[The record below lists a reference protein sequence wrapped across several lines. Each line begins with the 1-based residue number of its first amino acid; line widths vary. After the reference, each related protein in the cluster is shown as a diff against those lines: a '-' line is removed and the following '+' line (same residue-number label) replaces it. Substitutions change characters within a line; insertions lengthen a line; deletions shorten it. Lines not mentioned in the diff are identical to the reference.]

1 MAKVANYYNRT
12 DGQEWHIVMVMENN
26 AMTCYGQINGNGWT
40 QEWYETSTRDAGKRA
55 RQLRK
60 LGYRV
65 TVSGQGSQVTNVGRV
80 NMTLV
85 DIRGDY
91 GQMGNLP
98 EVTKVKL

>member
-1 MAKVANYYNRT
+1 MK
-12 DGQEWHIVMVMENN
+12 EI
-26 AMTCYGQINGNGWT
+26 TCYGQINGNGWT

-55 RQLRK
+55 RTLRQ

-65 TVSGQGSQVTNVGRV
+65 TVSGQGSQVTSVGRV

-91 GQMGNLP
+91 DQMSNLP
-98 EVTKVKL
+98 EVKIVRA